1 MVTIDIMIMNK
12 GRGRILRFITTLY
25 IMLITGLSFP
35 IDSLYAQDSTDIQV
49 NPTKDTIYARSLLT
63 SGIELIGKGKYY
75 EAKDNFD
82 KARELTI
89 KAIGVNQTLTCP
101 LSFGP
106 VLWRWAI

>member
-1 MVTIDIMIMNK
+1 
-12 GRGRILRFITTLY
+12 
-25 IMLITGLSFP
+25 MLITGLSFP
-35 IDSLYAQDSTDIQV
+35 IDILYAQDSTDIQV